1 VNQVK
6 NDKEVYVCSECGY
19 KSTKWFGKCPKCD
32 SWDSAVRIEEGV
44 RNGAPSMIDFEPSTA
59 DISIPGRIRTSMEEM
74 DRVLGG
80 GVIPGSVTL
89 VAGGPGIG
97 KSTLLLEYASVMSEF
112 GDVYYISGEES
123 IPQMLSR
130 VKRVG
135 IAKDRLFLSASVDVE
150 GVLHSLKKRPI
161 ALVFDSIQTLHTSGM
176 SALAGSVPQMR
187 ECTMKLIDYAKSND
201 VSTFIIGHITKE
213 GNVAG
218 PMVLEHMVDTVLY
231 LEGEPRSGRRILR
244 SMKNRF
250 GPTDEIAVYEM
261 ENNGMIEIS
270 DPSKIF
276 SDVDSEDPGN
286 ALSVIMEGSRPFMV
300 NVQALATQSYRSG
313 VVRISRG
320 FENSKLLV
328 LTAIVS
334 SHLGVSLENKDIYL
348 SILGGLRTTDP
359 GIDLAVSISIFSAI
373 KKTRFSSKIA
383 FIGEV
388 GLDGKI
394 RSVPQIQTRILEA
407 KRMGIE
413 RIISAKS
420 SNSIEIEG
428 VRTLKEAILKAF
440 GGKD

>member
-1 VNQVK
+1 
-6 NDKEVYVCSECGY
+6 
-19 KSTKWFGKCPKCD
+19 
-32 SWDSAVRIEEGV
+32 
-44 RNGAPSMIDFEPSTA
+44 MIDFEPSTA
-59 DISIPGRIRTSMEEM
+59 DISIPGRIRTSMKEM

-373 KKTRFSSKIA
+373 KKTRFYSKIA